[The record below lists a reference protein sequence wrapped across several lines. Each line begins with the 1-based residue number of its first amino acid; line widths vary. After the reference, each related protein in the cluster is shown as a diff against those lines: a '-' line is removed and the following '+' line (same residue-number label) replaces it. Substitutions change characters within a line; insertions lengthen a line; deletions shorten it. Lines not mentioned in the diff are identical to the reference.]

1 MKLKSL
7 KLTTKQQTLQ
17 QEWNAIVNKHRAP
30 LEKGAIAKGIKV
42 KLQSYSKVSDLYIPP
57 DRDSKRYKSVVTL
70 GGHTNKLPDKV
81 YTGDKMLGVSVLHK
95 SNGIPVFRS
104 EDILDIAKMRR

>member
-1 MKLKSL
+1 MKIL
-7 KLTTKQQTLQ
+7 KLTVKQQTLQ
-17 QEWNAIVNKHRAP
+17 REWNDIVNKHKAP
-30 LEKGAIAKGIKV
+30 LEKGAKAKGIKV
-42 KLQSYSKVSDLYIPP
+42 KLQSYSKVYDLYIPP
-57 DRDSKRYKSVVTL
+57 DRDSKQYKSVVTS